1 MGAAGQGARK
11 GEMVLRGEGWGE
23 FSEEI
28 LNIFEI
34 GPGGSSAN
42 QVAVAPLKRFR
53 PAWTGGAGG
62 CFFSFAFSSLNN
74 DGMAAYPMAQGDL
87 YLLLAQAWGAY
98 AEHQPV
104 FGNYKK
110 TKYTPTLG
118 TEALARLEAAMKLPS
133 QQARGAM
140 PESTRIE
147 LVQQRDEFLDQWNLL
162 DGYVEEAYRATGNYK
177 AMREAAGW
185 KLYAAVSGGD
195 WGAAA
200 DMVNQTRAF
209 VTTNNAALQTKGGM
223 DDAFVATLT
232 AEGEDVR
239 RVVNRYLQQQDD
251 AASGTDAKTKANE
264 ACFAEF
270 QQMSADAQRLF
281 RRQPEIAAK
290 FQATTL
296 LERVRGTRQAG
307 IRGVVTDAN
316 GQDVAGATL
325 TVQEKPDAKAV
336 TDADGRYFIALASGT
351 YTLVVNGAKEV
362 PGVVVEVGVKRRVD
376 VEV

>member
-1 MGAAGQGARK
+1 
-11 GEMVLRGEGWGE
+11 
-23 FSEEI
+23 
-28 LNIFEI
+28 
-34 GPGGSSAN
+34 
-42 QVAVAPLKRFR
+42 
-53 PAWTGGAGG
+53 
-62 CFFSFAFSSLNN
+62 
-74 DGMAAYPMAQGDL
+74 MAAYPMSQGDL
-87 YLLLAQAWGAY
+87 YLLLPQVWGAY
-98 AEHQPV
+98 TEHQAV
-104 FGNYKK
+104 FGKYKK
-110 TKYTPTLG
+110 TKYLPTLAE
-118 TEALARLEAAMKLPS
+118 EALKRLDAAMKLPS

-140 PESTRIE
+140 PESTRVE

-162 DGYVEEAYRATGNYK
+162 DGYVEDAYRATGNYK
-177 AMREAAGW
+177 AMREAAGA
-185 KLYAAVSGGD
+185 KLYTSAAGGD

-200 DMVNQTRAF
+200 ELVNQALAF
-209 VTTNNAALQTKGGM
+209 VTTNLAALKTKGGM

-232 AEGEDVR
+232 AEGDDVR
-239 RVVNRYLQQQDD
+239 RVVRRYLKQQED
-251 AASGTDAKTKANE
+251 AESGTDAKTKANE

-290 FQATTL
+290 FQAAAL

-316 GQDVAGATL
+316 GQDVADATL
-325 TVQEKPDAKAV
+325 TVKEKPEAKAV

-362 PGVVVEVGVKRRVD
+362 PGVVVEVGVKKRVD